1 MKRHRPERRMR
12 EFSYLHE
19 KYVNKNYLKYLRL
32 AEKDMLQHYNIR
44 PVEMQVMLF
53 AYDYEFFTST
63 HMAESLFASAKK
75 FRQRTLQPMMQ
86 KGLIHAVHKK
96 YKVDT
101 GSEADMYFTQEAK
114 MNYKHRYGLTPKAR
128 HLVQRFYRKL
138 EGEEAIKISRE

>member
-1 MKRHRPERRMR
+1 MR
-12 EFSYLHE
+12 EFSYLNE

-32 AEKDMLQHYNIR
+32 AEKDMLQHYDIR

-63 HMAESLFASAKK
+63 HIAESLFASAKK

-96 YKVDT
+96 FKVDT
-101 GSEADMYFTQEAK
+101 GSEADMYFTDEAK

-128 HLVQRFYRKL
+128 HLVQRFYRKI
-138 EGEEAIKISRE
+138 EGEESIKIFRE

>member
-1 MKRHRPERRMR
+1 MR

-32 AEKDMLQHYNIR
+32 AEKDMLQHYDIR

-63 HMAESLFASAKK
+63 HMAESLFASVKK

-101 GSEADMYFTQEAK
+101 GSEADMYFTEEAK

-128 HLVQRFYRKL
+128 HLVQRRRLRFPVSHKL
-138 EGEEAIKISRE
+138 K